1 LLLTDAISD
10 IKLETENDDD
20 DENPPNYLTEQNIYH
35 PRVALRN
42 AIVEWLPDFFE
53 EKQAFGPIVKPHPQS
68 AIVLPIL
75 PPIIPSINTCMTLT
89 LTTPTTSGSSMA
101 MMIPEVNTAQ
111 LHALADICS
120 AVTGTS
126 IEPVKTNVMNSLVSA
141 TKVITTDV
149 CSTPIIASSISIPSK
164 VPISCVPIPINIS
177 EVMEVEKT
185 PTDGVSNEEPMD
197 CCTPKHLSDSSSL
210 NSDVPIAN
218 EPQSKEDEN
227 LKSHESSTEN
237 EVDVE
242 NEVKNEKSQLSDDVV
257 MTETTSLNS
266 MQVEIF
272 PSEDENL
279 KITFDDILLFC
290 DLFYL
295 PFEHGKQGVLLLNE
309 FHWLK
314 INANVLSKN
323 KKNDKC
329 PEVQEWMKR
338 SEKLLRLGDSIF
350 KLTRKLASCVNRELC
365 HDLFTYAW
373 EISSVVSI
381 YVAYVKWLALG
392 KFPDNS
398 NTFTQGSYTWFSKG
412 WKETFMSGD
421 QEPWVSE
428 KSTIVECEV

>member
-1 LLLTDAISD
+1 MTDSISD

-20 DENPPNYLTEQNIYH
+20 DENPPNYITDNIYH

-53 EKQAFGPIVKPHPQS
+53 EKEAFGPIVKPHPPS
-68 AIVLPIL
+68 AIIAPIV

-89 LTTPTTSGSSMA
+89 LTTPTTSDSSMS
-101 MMIPEVNTAQ
+101 MMMPEVNTAQ

-120 AVTGTS
+120 SVTGAS
-126 IEPVKTNVMNSLVSA
+126 IEPVKANVMNSLVSA

-149 CSTPIIASSISIPSK
+149 CSSPIIASSISIPSK
-164 VPISCVPIPINIS
+164 VPISSVPIPIPINVS

-185 PTDGVSNEEPMD
+185 PTSEEPMD
-197 CCTPKHLSDSSSL
+197 CCTPKHTSDSSSL

-218 EPQSKEDEN
+218 EPQKEDEI
-227 LKSHESSTEN
+227 LKSHENSTEN

-242 NEVKNEKSQLSDDVV
+242 NDVKNEKSQLSDDVV

-266 MQVEIF
+266 MQVETL
-272 PSEDENL
+272 PAENENL

-338 SEKLLRLGDSIF
+338 SEKLLRLGDAIF

-392 KFPDNS
+392 RFPENS
-398 NTFTQGSYTWFSKG
+398 NNYTQGSYTWFSKN
-412 WKETFMSGD
+412 WKETFTSGD
-421 QEPWVSE
+421 QEPWVSRYRHFE
-428 KSTIVECEV
+428 YT